1 MTTEAPSEV
10 MKDVV
15 DTLVTVFDKEL
26 ISLYLLVDILG
37 QIHKKYPEEPFLLAT
52 LSKYKILLGKFD
64 ECLAAIESGRENAPL
79 EKELKQLLDP
89 NHIELESINRARRWV
104 ALKNKRLVKN
114 LEKGG

>member
-1 MTTEAPSEV
+1 MTTETYSEV

-26 ISLYLLVDILG
+26 ISLNLLVDILG
-37 QIHKKYPEEPFLLAT
+37 QVHKKYPEESFLLST
-52 LSKYKILLGKFD
+52 LSKYKTLLGKFD

-89 NHIELESINRARRWV
+89 NHIELESINQAKRWV
-104 ALKNKRLVKN
+104 ALKNKRLVKHEEEN
-114 LEKGG
+114 